1 METPSFEIEKDSNLP
16 YWVQLKE
23 RFVYLINSGYY
34 QPGDQLP
41 TVRKFAADLRIAY
54 NTVSKAYMA
63 LERDGFITTSRGR
76 GAFVC
81 EPPGE
86 DGPQGLDLH
95 IEEFVRG
102 CLERGMDYDDISRQV
117 HKTIE
122 AMRRS
127 DTG

>member
-1 METPSFEIEKDSNLP
+1 M
-16 YWVQLKE
+16 
-23 RFVYLINSGYY
+23 YLINSGYY

-86 DGPQGLDLH
+86 DGPQGLDLY

-117 HKTIE
+117 NKTID
-122 AMRRS
+122 AIRRS
-127 DTG
+127 DEG